1 MRGGWQCDKAGQGVD
16 LPGEAGTVP
25 DCGGIQ
31 GDVRGGE
38 GASGSRAPGGLGRL
52 DTGNGRRGA
61 RGVGKGGA
69 GTGEVEDEA
78 DLIHELIHGW
88 DSIIQLD
95 DGTIINLSQF
105 KQAYVKNEKGDVK
118 TSKDPIFM
126 RIVH

>member
-1 MRGGWQCDKAGQGVD
+1 MMEVN
-16 LPGEAGTVP
+16 PGEMKDPILYTISLCFEWNDFDSCIEFQITV
-25 DCGGIQ
+25 D
-31 GDVRGGE
+31 
-38 GASGSRAPGGLGRL
+38 
-52 DTGNGRRGA
+52 
-61 RGVGKGGA
+61 
-69 GTGEVEDEA
+69 GEVEDEA